1 MSEAMHSESH
11 SKPTPD
17 VARASHQEQEIIDF
31 SQVGPEIAVS
41 YLFSELR
48 QPAYNQLHGQELAGT
63 IMKLTSV
70 GSKNDTVSHQG
81 RLAELIR
88 TPLDDEL
95 WDTKS
100 KDDEIFRLLE
110 TILRSG
116 QQIRSLA
123 EQRSALL
130 RLYNLRGSFE
140 NVETASDEQWK
151 DVIERLFT

>member
-17 VARASHQEQEIIDF
+17 VARASHHEHEITDF

-48 QPAYNQLHGQELAGT
+48 QPMYSKQRGQDLAASIAKLSSVESKKDT
-63 IMKLTSV
+63 I
-70 GSKNDTVSHQG
+70 SHEG

-95 WDTKS
+95 WDKKA
-100 KDDEIFRLLE
+100 KDDEIFKLIE
-110 TILRSG
+110 EILRDR
-116 QQIRSLA
+116 QIRGLTD
-123 EQRSALL
+123 QRSALL

-140 NVETASDEQWK
+140 GVETAADEQWK
-151 DVIERLFT
+151 DVIERLFS